1 VCFLKIAAGKSV
13 EVFTGVSSL
22 VHATQHCLRCERI
35 IRGYQVFLLTYFVVF
50 INLPFTQ
57 LTTQM

>member
-1 VCFLKIAAGKSV
+1 VCFLKIATCKSV

-35 IRGYQVFLLTYFVVF
+35 TEGLSGVFTDLFRRF
-50 INLPFTQ
+50 H
-57 LTTQM
+57 